1 MVALVARL
9 EVVRDAVLLPQCNC
23 CRSRGGGR
31 VRRVAGAPAR
41 ASTTDSSV
49 NAATRV
55 KEKYATT
62 PPPVRHRYVNSQ
74 VSKLFGSRGVGDGLP
89 GSGRGVDNLDTLDYA
104 NR

>member
-62 PPPVRHRYVNSQ
+62 PAPVRQTTPVC
-74 VSKLFGSRGVGDGLP
+74 
-89 GSGRGVDNLDTLDYA
+89 
-104 NR
+104 